1 MVKVILALLRS
12 FGLRC
17 PHCHQGKVMRHW
29 FAVNA
34 KCSTCGYVFQAEV
47 GDFWGGMVFAYT
59 YAGVLTF
66 GLASLLIRYD
76 VGSWEDR
83 AYVCALSIAALVLFV
98 HPWTR
103 SNWITVMYLTRARD
117 KTYLPPERAKKAK

>member
-1 MVKVILALLRS
+1 MLHVILAILRS

-29 FAVNA
+29 FAVNP
-34 KCSTCGYVFQAEV
+34 KCPKCGYVFQAEV

-66 GLASLLIRYD
+66 GLAAALIEFNL
-76 VGSWEDR
+76 GSIEAR
-83 AYVCALSIAALVLFV
+83 AYICALFIVALVLFL

-103 SNWITVMYLTRARD
+103 SNWIAVMYLTRGRD
-117 KTYLPPERAKKAK
+117 KTYLPPRKARRG